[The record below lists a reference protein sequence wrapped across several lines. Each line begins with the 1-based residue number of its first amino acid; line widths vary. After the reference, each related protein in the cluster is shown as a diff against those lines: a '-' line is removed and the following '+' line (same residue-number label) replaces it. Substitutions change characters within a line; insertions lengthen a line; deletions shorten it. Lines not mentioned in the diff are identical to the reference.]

1 MNEMELVPYERFGPV
16 RFGATHEEVIAATS
30 QADPTLTWTRR
41 DEWETFSEI
50 LFRNHARVEFDEH
63 GRCMHVAIFFH
74 HEVVPVVDGDLRLTG
89 GFEDVVDALR
99 QRGFQTRPGPEH
111 DPGEQLQV
119 VCDELGLAVSREDPW
134 EVDGLGG
141 VAALRDDLY
150 RQNIL
155 GEEGL
160 A

>member
-16 RFGATHEEVIAATS
+16 RFGATHEEVIAAMS

-50 LFRNHARVEFDEH
+50 SFWRHARVEFDEH

-74 HEVVPVVDGDLRLTG
+74 DEVAPVVDGDLRLTG
-89 GFEDVVDALR
+89 EFEDVVGALR
-99 QRGFQTRPGPEH
+99 QRGFETRPGPEH
-111 DPGEQLQV
+111 RPGDELQV
-119 VCDELGLAVSREDPW
+119 VCDELGLVVWRDLPE
-134 EVDGLGG
+134 EVDGLGA

-160 A
+160 T